1 MRSGKFTRQ
10 REWFRNLSSPEVV
23 PAPLSRIRNGIFT
36 LILYNKKHKKMKKLI
51 LTLMLLAGLTTM
63 AQTGHMTFK
72 GVPIDGNL
80 NTVVSKLKQKGFTL
94 LHLENGSA
102 MLSGDFASFK
112 NCTVGVFEHE
122 SGIVN
127 RIAVMFPDKDTWVS
141 LYNDYNKLKNMLIE
155 KYGEP
160 ASVEEVFQNQSSYG
174 FDDSDRMYEVLMDR
188 CRYICDW
195 VTESGSI
202 ELRIAHNIMV
212 GCFVVLVYI
221 DAENEAKVHSS
232 AIEDL

>member
-1 MRSGKFTRQ
+1 
-10 REWFRNLSSPEVV
+10 
-23 PAPLSRIRNGIFT
+23 
-36 LILYNKKHKKMKKLI
+36 MKKLI
-51 LTLMLLAGLTTM
+51 LTLMLLAGLTAT

-127 RIAVMFPDKDTWVS
+127 RIVVAFSEQKKWTY
-141 LYNDYNKLKNMLIE
+141 LYHDYSKLKDMLIE
-155 KYGEP
+155 KYGDP
-160 ASVEEVFQNQSSYG
+160 ANVEEEFSNQSLYSL
-174 FDDSDRMYEVLMDR
+174 DDNDKMHEVRMDR
-188 CRYICDW
+188 CRYFCNWI
-195 VTESGSI
+195 TEKGSI
-202 ELRIAHNIMV
+202 ELWIAHDTMV
-212 GCFVVLVYI
+212 GCHVVLLYI
-221 DAENEAKVHSS
+221 DAENDSKVHSS
-232 AIEDL
+232 AIDDL